1 MQGHCDRWDKG
12 KIMLSKSVGFVKAV
26 VLSIA
31 VGGMLLGVSLTAS
44 AAKMTKMQEA
54 RHASPMPNLMM
65 LVMQNATKLNLEE
78 EQKKALKSWKQGN
91 NSTVRRL
98 TTEIIE
104 FENELRQATLDGV
117 SINEKNDL
125 RDFII
130 ESRGK
135 LIDIR
140 YLCAI
145 NMQKI
150 LTKGQWEQ
158 AMALHDRQRRLAAS
172 ANAAGNEIQAFL
184 RVSPM
189 PKLMAIVLMHSSELA
204 LNAEQSKAL
213 QDWRLQNMNHWAL
226 LFDQVLRAE
235 KIMTENA
242 LTMVDAKKL
251 MENYSEMSA
260 KRNEMATMSLACRD
274 NMRKVLND
282 SQWEM
287 MIGLLRGYMTSR

>member
-1 MQGHCDRWDKG
+1 
-12 KIMLSKSVGFVKAV
+12 MLSKRVGFVKTV

-78 EQKKALKSWKQGN
+78 EQKKALKSWKQDN

-130 ESRGK
+130 ESRAK

-145 NMQKI
+145 NMQKV

-158 AMALHDRQRRLAAS
+158 VMALHDRQRRLTAS

-242 LTMVDAKKL
+242 LMMVDAKKL